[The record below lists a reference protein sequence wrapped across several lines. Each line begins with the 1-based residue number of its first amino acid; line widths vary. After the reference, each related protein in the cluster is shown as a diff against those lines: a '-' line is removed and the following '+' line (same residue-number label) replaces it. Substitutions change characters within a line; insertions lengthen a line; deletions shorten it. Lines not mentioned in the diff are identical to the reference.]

1 MEISV
6 LASSRALYKI
16 NLIVNQ
22 EKKFPKVQTLEYVK
36 CLNLLISRYLGKYYQ
51 DAFDL
56 LVEELVSDTDKDGML
71 MYLKER
77 GFYMTVNDFQKYLF
91 EKDAQLDKEL
101 DFSDLIDFVAEANT
115 SIVYDSS
122 LFVKEGN
129 DLYTNLMK
137 TVEGDTNEE
146 TI

>member
-1 MEISV
+1 LSASDSKEYDGTALENKLYDLDSIQENKDRSGTTGLSVQVEGELKTLLDKMYMEISV

-22 EKKFPKVQTLEYVK
+22 EKNFPKVQTLAYVK
-36 CLNLLISRYLGKYYQ
+36 CLNLLISRYLGQYYQ
-51 DAFDL
+51 DAFNL

-91 EKDAQLDKEL
+91 EKDA
-101 DFSDLIDFVAEANT
+101 
-115 SIVYDSS
+115 
-122 LFVKEGN
+122 
-129 DLYTNLMK
+129 
-137 TVEGDTNEE
+137 
-146 TI
+146 